1 MEDYLGT
8 ASMCLTRMQN
18 IENEIAELH
27 TMLLVRTEMTEVEIL
42 RLEDK

>member
-1 MEDYLGT
+1 V
-8 ASMCLTRMQN
+8 CLSRMQN

-27 TMLLVRTEMTEVEIL
+27 IMLLVGTEMTEVEIL